1 MYLWKNI
8 FDMDKELHETTGY
21 KIRNVSLLLVNK
33 INQNFVKEGF
43 DITAEQLKVLVVLW
57 EEDGKTQNELGESV
71 GKFKT
76 SVTKLVD
83 GLEKR
88 NLIKRLPHP
97 TDRRSNM
104 IYLTEVGKNIK
115 KQLIP
120 IIDKTLEQAHKN
132 ISKEHLITFHK
143 VLDEIKNNLT

>member
-1 MYLWKNI
+1 MIKN
-8 FDMDKELHETTGY
+8 LNETTGY

-33 INQNFVKEGF
+33 INQNFIKEGF
-43 DITAEQLKVLVVLW
+43 DITAEQLKMLVVLW
-57 EEDGKTQNELGESV
+57 EEDGKTQNELGVSI

-88 NLIKRLPHP
+88 NLIQRVPHP
-97 TDRRSNM
+97 SDRRSN
-104 IYLTEVGKNIK
+104 IVYLTEVGKNIK

-120 IIDKTLEQAHKN
+120 IIEKTLHEVHSN
-132 ISKEHLITFHK
+132 ISNEKLITFHE
-143 VLDEIKNNLT
+143 VLNQIEENLK

>member
-1 MYLWKNI
+1 MIKDLN
-8 FDMDKELHETTGY
+8 ETTGY

-33 INQNFVKEGF
+33 INHNFIKEGF
-43 DITAEQLKVLVVLW
+43 DITAEQLKMLVVLW
-57 EEDGKTQNELGESV
+57 NEDGKTQNELGESV

-88 NLIKRLPHP
+88 KLIQRAPHP

-104 IYLTEVGKNIK
+104 IYLTQLGKNIK

-120 IIDKTLEQAHKN
+120 IIERTLEEAHKN
-132 ISKEHLITFHK
+132 ISNEKLIAFHE
-143 VLDEIKNNLT
+143 VLNQIEENLI

>member
-1 MYLWKNI
+1 MIKN
-8 FDMDKELHETTGY
+8 LHETTGY

-33 INQNFVKEGF
+33 INQNFIKEGF
-43 DITAEQLKVLVVLW
+43 DITAEQLKMLVVLW

-88 NLIKRLPHP
+88 KLIQRAVHP
-97 TDRRSNM
+97 TDRRSNI
-104 IYLTEVGKNIK
+104 IYLTQVGKNIK
-115 KQLIP
+115 KQLTP
-120 IIDKTLEQAHKN
+120 IIEKTLQEAHEN
-132 ISKEHLITFHK
+132 ISNDRLIALQE
-143 VLDEIKNNLT
+143 VLIQMEENLK

>member
-1 MYLWKNI
+1 MIKN
-8 FDMDKELHETTGY
+8 LNETTGY

-33 INQNFVKEGF
+33 INQNFIKEGF
-43 DITAEQLKVLVVLW
+43 DITAEQLKMLVVLW
-57 EEDGKTQNELGESV
+57 EEDGKTQNELGVSV

-88 NLIKRLPHP
+88 NLIQRVPHP
-97 TDRRSNM
+97 SDRRSN
-104 IYLTEVGKNIK
+104 IVYLTEVGKNIK

-120 IIDKTLEQAHKN
+120 IIEKTLHEVHSN
-132 ISKEHLITFHK
+132 ISNEKLITFHE
-143 VLDEIKNNLT
+143 VLNQIEENLK